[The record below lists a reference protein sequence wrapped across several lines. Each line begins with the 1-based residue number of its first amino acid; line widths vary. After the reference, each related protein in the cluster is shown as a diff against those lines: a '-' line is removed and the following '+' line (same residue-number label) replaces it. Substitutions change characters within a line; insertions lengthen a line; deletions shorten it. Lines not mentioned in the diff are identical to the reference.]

1 LIALYQRLQEAG
13 LNLIMPASCWL
24 ASGFEISLGLLD
36 IILNAIVVAAAAH
49 DEIATSLTPYYYA
62 FLGLGCAAWIV
73 ALAAQLQLISCKR
86 TQRQLAIASPS
97 KAAKRSEGGC
107 LEEVCCEI
115 KEVTSAL
122 LLAVCQARCH
132 TLCCVLC

>member
-1 LIALYQRLQEAG
+1 LQEAG
-13 LNLIMPASCWL
+13 LNLMMPASCWL
-24 ASGFEISLGLLD
+24 ASGFEICLELLD

-49 DEIATSLTPYYYA
+49 DEVATSLTIYFYA

-86 TQRQLAIASPS
+86 TQRQLAMASPS
-97 KAAKRSEGGC
+97 TAAKRSEGC
-107 LEEVCCEI
+107 LEDVCCEI

-122 LLAVCQARCH
+122 LLAVCQARRH
-132 TLCCVLC
+132 VLCVLC